1 MKLSKAVKSGLKKKL
16 SSLALG
22 ISSKPVSIIEIP
34 LIENEIGYTSENGGI
49 HLAFESPW
57 FNGLNEVNTVMFI
70 KGVFAHELMHQLAT
84 DFKAAKNLTSSM
96 NRFESEI
103 FMTIANVME
112 DPAIEHLAPR
122 YFGGHLLRA
131 LRFSIAH
138 IYKKSPAIDTRQSP
152 FSQFLQAYIQY
163 GDGGFLKG
171 DFSSDEAK
179 EAFINALPYF
189 DKAITCT
196 DKAKRVAYAHQVF
209 KLTEPLWRPEVDDM
223 EMAEKLMQELSSLM
237 GDNGKGTKGSSKGSS
252 ELPTED
258 EDEGD
263 ELMSTK
269 EMRRKATKRK
279 LSEEKSKE
287 KSEAQSKDS
296 SENKPDKNSGES
308 GDSSESAD
316 KSSEEGKEDKEKGEQ
331 SSSSDSSGT
340 KDENGEDDSSSS
352 SSSDSKKDNSSDNDG
367 DKSDDTPKNE
377 ESENY
382 TDKNS
387 SIELSPSEATITPPE
402 SGDTLEGVGEISD
415 EEFEMTDEDIKEV
428 KDNIDSFNR
437 EATSEKYAD
446 KELDEIDLNVE
457 GMDVN
462 YKGANCKNH
471 LVKYSATPVGIREYE
486 RLVAPMRG
494 DIKLLTNSLKRIFK
508 NDTEQK
514 EHRATGRINIKRVS
528 EGKMT
533 PRLFDR
539 RKAPADKSNLCVML
553 LIDESGSMG
562 GSKEYCARQA
572 AIGLAETFGAL
583 KIPTAIMGFTADT
596 GGYDV
601 VQYHYL
607 HWKNTLSDR
616 YKLMQIKARANNFDG
631 YSIRYAT
638 KMLAKR
644 KEQHKLFIILS
655 DGQPACRYYYG
666 ATSGVKDT
674 TKAIQEA
681 AKVADVIGVGI
692 GLYDDS
698 VLYSMYKEHFVSIKD
713 VTQLYHQLSGV
724 IKKKIKGW
732 E

>member
-1 MKLSKAVKSGLKKKL
+1 MKLSKAVKNGLKRRL

-22 ISSKPVSIIEIP
+22 IFSKPISVVEIP
-34 LIENEIGYTSENGGI
+34 LEENEIGYTSENGGI

-84 DFKAAKNLTSSM
+84 DFNAAKNLTNSM
-96 NRFESEI
+96 NRFESNI
-103 FMTIANVME
+103 FMSIANVME

-131 LRFSIAH
+131 LRFSITH

-179 EAFINALPYF
+179 EAFIDALPYF

-196 DKAKRVAYAHQVF
+196 DNAKRVAYAHQVF

-223 EMAEKLMQELSSLM
+223 ELAEKLMKELSELM
-237 GDNGKGTKGSSKGSS
+237 ADNGKGTKGSSKGSS
-252 ELPTED
+252 ELPPED
-258 EDEGD
+258 EECDV
-263 ELMSTK
+263 STSKK
-269 EMRRKATKRK
+269 EMRREATKRK
-279 LSEEKSKE
+279 LSEEKSEKE
-287 KSEAQSKDS
+287 SEAQSKDS
-296 SENKPDKNSGES
+296 SEKESDKDSGKS
-308 GDSSESAD
+308 GDSSSGNANE
-316 KSSEEGKEDKEKGEQ
+316 SSEESKEDEKKEEK
-331 SSSSDSSGT
+331 SSSE
-340 KDENGEDDSSSS
+340 ENSA
-352 SSSDSKKDNSSDNDG
+352 
-367 DKSDDTPKNE
+367 
-377 ESENY
+377 
-382 TDKNS
+382 DKNS
-387 SIELSPSEATITPPE
+387 SIELSPGDTTITPPK
-402 SGDTLEGVGEISD
+402 SGDTLEGIGEISD

-437 EATSEKYAD
+437 EAMSEKYAN

-462 YKGANCKNH
+462 YKGANCINH
-471 LVKYSATPVGIREYE
+471 LVKYSATPAGISEYD
-486 RLVAPMRG
+486 RLVSPMRG

-539 RKAPADKSNLCVML
+539 RKAPADKSNLCIML

-583 KIPTAIMGFTADT
+583 KIPTAIMGFTADI

-638 KMLAKR
+638 KLLAKR

-666 ATSGVKDT
+666 ATGGIKDT